1 MKRIPVW
8 LKAFLI
14 NSIIGMCVIVP
25 FVLDGNG
32 YFTLSNDFNAQEI
45 SFNILMNNSI
55 KSGEVL
61 WNTGIDIG
69 SNFIESFGF
78 YNLGSPFVWL
88 SLLFPASAVPK
99 VIPWMFILKFA
110 VAGAASALYFK
121 RHSENELAI
130 LIGSVL
136 YAFSGYQCSSML
148 FYHFQDM
155 VALFPFLMIG
165 LEKLVEEQ
173 KKGYLALACGFN
185 CLANLVFFVG
195 DVLFLILFFVIR
207 YLIPAWTS
215 KDKEK
220 IRKNLF
226 DIGFCMCEG
235 FVGFLI
241 SGIITIPVVNG
252 LLNVPRAAQHLVPK
266 DWFTISSASVLTS
279 LKAFFLPGELMSYPS
294 SVWGN
299 DWMTN
304 AAYLPVVGV
313 VFVLAYCIKKKDWLA
328 QLLKVCVIISFVP
341 VLNNTFAM
349 ASDSP
354 YRRWYYML
362 ILFMVLATIK
372 VIEKP
377 TEYPVKKGA
386 IISLLAIGSFMFFTL
401 AMPWSGGTESV
412 IFEPAIYWYMILLSV
427 AGIGLSVWYSKKQ
440 KQKVLVWLVGIFAVI
455 TMSVNITRSQSY
467 MDDSHLKFKELA
479 NEGGF
484 SVSEGVITYLTEFSG
499 TLEADI
505 APYRYYFD
513 EGIWK
518 SYYNLGM
525 TNALQ
530 TTNSFTTTV
539 NGSIFRFYETV
550 GSERGTMTPNEILG
564 VQELLGAKYF
574 IVSDYLEKSQE
585 YADSGENLIIQTLPP
600 TEKYAAYE
608 CIETYTDQN
617 GFQFYMYDNPYALP
631 IGFAYDSYI
640 LESELEEI
648 APQFRGIVML
658 QAMVVADEDEAA
670 VSDIMQH
677 FDSEE
682 YNLLTEG
689 YRVLSEKAEI
699 LTEEQELY
707 LQEQKLYAQELFC
720 DIISSIA
727 VNRQT
732 NACEEFEY
740 GHNSFSARKIS
751 EEDCYTFF
759 SIPYDRFWHA
769 YVDGEEVQILD
780 CAGLMAIRTEAG
792 DKNIEFV
799 YDYLPIK
806 IGVIASCMGIAGW
819 ICLGFFDRKNRT
831 GYRKK
836 SFQRR

>member
-14 NSIIGMCVIVP
+14 NSIIGMCIIVP
-25 FVLDGNG
+25 FVLKGNG

-45 SFNILMNNSI
+45 SFNIFMNNAV

-61 WNTGIDIG
+61 WNMGIDIG

-88 SLLFPASAVPK
+88 SLLFPATAIPRVL
-99 VIPWMFILKFA
+99 PWMFILKFA

-121 RHSENELAI
+121 RHSENEPAI
-130 LIGSVL
+130 VIGSIL

-173 KKGYLALACGFN
+173 KKGYLALASAFN
-185 CLANLVFFVG
+185 CLTNLVFFVG
-195 DVLFLILFFVIR
+195 EVLFLILFFVIR
-207 YLIPAWTS
+207 YLIPACAN
-215 KDKEK
+215 KDREN
-220 IRKNLF
+220 IRKTLL
-226 DIGFCMCEG
+226 DIVFCMCEG

-252 LLNVPRAAQHLVPK
+252 LLDVPRAAQHLVPK
-266 DWFTISSASVLTS
+266 DWLSISSASILTS
-279 LKAFFLPGELMSYPS
+279 LKAFLLPGELMSYSS
-294 SVWGN
+294 SVWSG

-304 AAYLPVVGV
+304 AAYLPVFGV

-328 QLLKVCVIISFVP
+328 QLLKICAVISLFP

-349 ASDSP
+349 SDSP

-372 VIEKP
+372 VMEESR
-377 TEYPVKKGA
+377 EYPVKKGA
-386 IISLLAIGSFMFFTL
+386 IVSLLAIGFFMLLTL
-401 AMPWSGGTESV
+401 GMPWSNETESV
-412 IFEPAIYWYMILLSV
+412 IFQPEIYWYMILLSV
-427 AGIGLSVWYSKKQ
+427 VGIGCSVWYSKKP
-440 KQKVLVWLVGIFAVI
+440 KKEVFLWLVGIFAVI
-455 TMSVNITRSQSY
+455 TMSVNIVRSQNC
-467 MDDSHLKFKELA
+467 MDNSNLKFKELA
-479 NEGGF
+479 EDGGF
-484 SVSEGVITYLTEFSG
+484 SMSEGIVTYLTEFQG
-499 TLEADI
+499 TLETDVV
-505 APYRYYFD
+505 PYRYYFD
-513 EGIWK
+513 EGIGYT
-518 SYYNLGM
+518 YYNLGM
-525 TNALQ
+525 ANALP
-530 TTNSFTTTV
+530 TTNSFISTV
-539 NGSIFRFYETV
+539 NGSIFRFYETI
-550 GSERGTMTPNEILG
+550 GSGRHTMTSNVILG

-574 IVSDYLEKSQE
+574 IVSDYLERSQE
-585 YADSGENLIIQTLPP
+585 CADDGEQLILQPLAP
-600 TEKYAAYE
+600 TEKYAGYE
-608 CIETYTDQN
+608 CIGTYTDQN
-617 GFQFYMYDNPYALP
+617 GFHFYVYDNPYALP
-631 IGFAYDSYI
+631 IGFAYDTYI
-640 LESELEEI
+640 LKSELEQIE
-648 APQFRGIVML
+648 PQFRGIVMM
-658 QAMVVADEDEAA
+658 QAMVVADEDETA

-677 FDSEE
+677 FDVAAYRS
-682 YNLLTEG
+682 LL
-689 YRVLSEKAEI
+689 
-699 LTEEQELY
+699 EEQKVY
-707 LQEQKLYAQELFC
+707 SQEMFY

-727 VNRQT
+727 VNRQA

-740 GHNSFSARKIS
+740 GYNSFSARKLS

-769 YVDGEEVQILD
+769 YVDGKEVEILD

-806 IGVIASCMGIAGW
+806 VGVIATCMGAAGW
-819 ICLGFFDRKNRT
+819 ICLVLFDRRNRAKQ
-831 GYRKK
+831 RK
-836 SFQRR
+836 